1 MAQVQYPYL
10 DLTVLPNIRPHVI
23 SASAAVLFDKEL
35 SQVLWAN
42 GEGANYIG
50 SPAIRQALEGNMS
63 INPAMLRQIRTAADR
78 LHSNDKSEM
87 SAIMRVRRGF
97 KTRLI
102 NFTIS
107 RIDLPGGEQAYLL
120 LTERLHGRRHTK
132 ADMVHAA
139 VNCLDGYSHASAIL
153 DGRGAVIA
161 SSEHFAT
168 LEVST
173 DDLAQIAHEAN
184 TENDRLVKRPV
195 GTNTG
200 PMPSGMAR
208 LQDDPPL
215 HLLVIANIADNATT
229 GDEAIADM
237 QDIAVEDEQDN
248 DEAAQSR
255 VGAFSNKRTPLNSG
269 ASERWYYKPIKRE
282 DEFDDLEIEDGFDA
296 ELSPL
301 PSKDVVL
308 EKSEDVLESSDDIF
322 EASDNAE
329 KSAIEEAGLV
339 QTSQYTSTAKTSEI
353 ADANSSRPT
362 ETELDSDIQTEAEQE
377 TAPEFEQ
384 VTSSI
389 SASTEREL
397 TNDARPV
404 RFIWEMDDSET
415 FTSTSPELADSVGEM
430 SANLTGRSWT
440 EVAEAYG
447 FENGEE
453 ISLLLK
459 KGDTWSGKTV
469 LWPVEG
475 TDLRV
480 PVDLAGLP
488 SYGRN
493 RNFDGFNG
501 FGIIRKADA
510 VIDPEGTGLS
520 LDTAFNKNKQSA
532 AEAKDDKVVDLAQRR
547 NGGQE
552 RSLSSGEQDTFR
564 EIAEKLGHVTSTDDD
579 QNILRDDEPSSTDIE
594 QDAIAETPNVA
605 SDKVVLTPDH
615 DVDTSILARLPIPV
629 LVYRENELLFANDEF
644 FDLTGYEELEG
655 LAARGGVDVLFG
667 VGSDMSSNQIY
678 HADGN
683 TLDVHAHIQRVP
695 WDDRKAMLLTLRLG
709 EGPANEAANET
720 GDGPH
725 LSSDSHDSQGGSR
738 AADVTKKPSGVRL
751 VKPED
756 TKASSISEEDS
767 KSPANEAFGGL
778 SGEDLRSIL
787 DTATDGVI
795 ILSDEGVVRAINKSA
810 EALFDQDSNDIQGQ
824 SFTKLLAPESQRAAL
839 DYLRGLS
846 DVGVASLLND
856 GREVIGRTAKGGLL
870 PLFMTIGK
878 LESTDACCA
887 VVRDITAW
895 KRAEEDL
902 LTARAEAE
910 KANEQKTEFLARIS
924 HEIRTPLNAII
935 GFSDMMIEERF
946 GRIENDRYR
955 GYLRDIQKSGSHVL
969 DLVNDLLDISKI
981 EAGKMELSFDACN
994 LNTIVSETVAMNQ
1007 PEANK
1012 ERVII
1017 RTSLSAVVPK
1027 VVADPRSLKQ
1037 IVLNLVSNSIKF
1049 TKSGG
1054 QVIVSTVYEDSG
1066 EVVLRVRDTGVGM
1079 SEIELAK
1086 AMQPFEQLSTTM
1098 DARKQGT
1105 GLGLPLTK
1113 AMVEAN
1119 RAQFHIESTPEEGT
1133 LVEVHFPSQ
1142 RVLAD
1147 R

>member
-10 DLTVLPNIRPHVI
+10 DLTVLSDMRPHVI
-23 SASAAVLFDKEL
+23 SASAAVLFDSDL
-35 SQVLWAN
+35 TQVLWAN

-50 SPAIRQALEGNMS
+50 SPAIRHALEGRLS
-63 INPAMLRQIRTAADR
+63 INPAMLRQIKSATSR
-78 LHSNDKSEM
+78 LGTGGEA

-102 NFTIS
+102 NFTVS
-107 RIDLPGGEQAYLL
+107 QTTLPGGEHAFLL

-132 ADMVHAA
+132 ADMVDAA
-139 VNCLDGYSHASAIL
+139 VNCLDGYSHASAVL
-153 DGRGAVIA
+153 DANGGVIA
-161 SSEHFAT
+161 SSEHFET
-168 LEVST
+168 LGVST
-173 DDLAQIAHEAN
+173 DDLAQMAHEAN
-184 TENDRLVKRPV
+184 TEEDRLVKRPV
-195 GTNTG
+195 GTNSG

-208 LQDDPPL
+208 LQDAPAL
-215 HLLVIANIADNATT
+215 HLLVIANLEDSNVSTDEENASVTIDKT
-229 GDEAIADM
+229 SDASKDTASN
-237 QDIAVEDEQDN
+237 VP
-248 DEAAQSR
+248 R

-269 ASERWYYKPIKRE
+269 TTGRWYYKPIQS
-282 DEFDDLEIEDGFDA
+282 DDDFDDDGFEDDLDSVLSA
-296 ELSPL
+296 EESADHAVEPDDQAESL
-301 PSKDVVL
+301 VTL
-308 EKSEDVLESSDDIF
+308 EET
-322 EASDNAE
+322 
-329 KSAIEEAGLV
+329 GLV
-339 QTSQYTSTAKTSEI
+339 QTSAHSSFDDTKDLEDAPTESQIEEPNVIELEVETSEMVVE
-353 ADANSSRPT
+353 ASEELEAVLNEAPT
-362 ETELDSDIQTEAEQE
+362 E
-377 TAPEFEQ
+377 
-384 VTSSI
+384 
-389 SASTEREL
+389 
-397 TNDARPV
+397 ARPV
-404 RFIWEMDDSET
+404 RFIWEMDDGQT
-415 FTSTSPELADSVGEM
+415 FTSVSRELADAMGEK
-430 SANLTGRSWT
+430 SADLKGRSWP
-440 EVAEAYG
+440 EIAAAYD

-453 ISLLLK
+453 ISNLLK

-510 VIDPEGTGLS
+510 IVDPDSKGMS
-520 LDTAFNKNKQSA
+520 LDAALNKPKPLTPENIVTL
-532 AEAKDDKVVDLAQRR
+532 EETVNDKIVDLAQRR
-547 NGGQE
+547 NGGSE
-552 RSLSSGEQDTFR
+552 RSLSSGEQEAFR
-564 EIAEKLGHVTSTDDD
+564 EIAETLGEDASTSSNDGTD
-579 QNILRDDEPSSTDIE
+579 QEPNSRESVAQGSETH
-594 QDAIAETPNVA
+594 QDLSEGVENVA
-605 SDKVVLTPDH
+605 SGKPVLTPDH

-629 LVYRENELLFANDEF
+629 LVYRENELLFANEEF
-644 FDLTGYEELEG
+644 FDLTGYEKLTD
-655 LAARGGVDVLFG
+655 LATAGGVDVLFG
-667 VGSDMSSNQIY
+667 VGANMATNQIF
-678 HADGN
+678 HADGQ

-695 WDDRKAMLLTLRLG
+695 WDDQKAMLLTLRKG
-709 EGPANEAANET
+709 EDPNISIENDATDLNSAAN
-720 GDGPH
+720 
-725 LSSDSHDSQGGSR
+725 LSTLSPSDTSNTESAEAPKTASNMRLVKSDSPSVVSPSQKGSQSDSH
-738 AADVTKKPSGVRL
+738 
-751 VKPED
+751 
-756 TKASSISEEDS
+756 
-767 KSPANEAFGGL
+767 EAFGGL

-795 ILSDEGVVRAINKSA
+795 ILSDEGVVRAINQSA
-810 EALFDQDSNDIQGQ
+810 EALFDQDPSDINGQ
-824 SFTKLLAPESQRAAL
+824 SFTKLLAPESHRSAL
-839 DYLRGLS
+839 DYLRSLS
-846 DVGVASLLND
+846 EVGVASLLND

-895 KRAEEDL
+895 KKAEEDL

-994 LNTIVSETVAMNQ
+994 LNTTVSETVAMTQ

-1037 IVLNLVSNSIKF
+1037 IVLNLVSNSIKY

-1066 EVVLRVRDTGVGM
+1066 EVVLRVRDTGIGM
-1079 SEIELAK
+1079 SETELAK

>member
-1 MAQVQYPYL
+1 MTQVQYPYL
-10 DLTVLPNIRPHVI
+10 DLTVLPDIRPHVI
-23 SASAAVLFDKEL
+23 SASAAVLFDKDI

-50 SPAIRQALEGNMS
+50 SPAIRFALEGNLRV
-63 INPAMLRQIRTAADR
+63 NPAMLRQIRTATDR
-78 LHSNDKSEM
+78 LETRGEA

-107 RIDLPGGEQAYLL
+107 HATLPGGEQAYLL
-120 LTERLHGRRHTK
+120 LTEKLHNRHYTQ
-132 ADMVHAA
+132 ADMIDAA
-139 VNCLDGYSHASAIL
+139 VNCLDGNSHASAVL
-153 DGRGAVIA
+153 DADGAVIA

-168 LEVST
+168 LEVSSN
-173 DDLAQIAHEAN
+173 DLVQMAQEAN
-184 TENDRLVKRPV
+184 AEKDRLVKRPV

-200 PMPSGMAR
+200 PMPSGIAR
-208 LQDDPPL
+208 LQDAPVL
-215 HLLVIANIADNATT
+215 HLLVIANLEENKTTADAQIS
-229 GDEAIADM
+229 EL
-237 QDIAVEDEQDN
+237 EH
-248 DEAAQSR
+248 EAAENTPKSSETDGTSN
-255 VGAFSNKRTPLNSG
+255 VKFGAFSNKRMPLNSG
-269 ASERWYYKPIKRE
+269 ATGRWYYKTIQSDDNFE
-282 DEFDDLEIEDGFDA
+282 DDFEA
-296 ELSPL
+296 EANSE
-301 PSKDVVL
+301 SV
-308 EKSEDVLESSDDIF
+308 EDVESNIT
-322 EASDNAE
+322 DNAIENAVE
-329 KSAIEEAGLV
+329 KVGLLPAV
-339 QTSQYTSTAKTSEI
+339 EY
-353 ADANSSRPT
+353 NSSTEETVASKT
-362 ETELDSDIQTEAEQE
+362 ETETETETEISQVIPTEKVELEIAEN
-377 TAPEFEQ
+377 T
-384 VTSSI
+384 
-389 SASTEREL
+389 
-397 TNDARPV
+397 RPV
-404 RFIWEMDDSET
+404 RFIWEMDDNET
-415 FTSTSPELADSVGEM
+415 FTSLSRELADSVGEK
-430 SANLTGRSWT
+430 SAALEGRSWS
-440 EVAEAYG
+440 EVARSFG
-447 FENGEE
+447 FENGED
-453 ISLLLK
+453 ISALLK

-480 PVDLAGLP
+480 PIDLAGLP

-510 VIDPEGTGLS
+510 VVDPQATGMS
-520 LDTAFNKNKQSA
+520 LDDAIDGSKSMVPGTDETLEEA
-532 AEAKDDKVVDLAQRR
+532 ANEKVVDLAQHR
-547 NGGQE
+547 NGAQD
-552 RSLSSGEQDTFR
+552 RALSSGEQEAFR
-564 EIAEKLGHVTSTDDD
+564 EIAETLGQAAPMEPSVEATIDDNDTASSLD
-579 QNILRDDEPSSTDIE
+579 QNSVEEAATNKP
-594 QDAIAETPNVA
+594 
-605 SDKVVLTPDH
+605 VLTPNH
-615 DVDTSILARLPIPV
+615 DVDTSILARLSIPV
-629 LVYRENELLFANDEF
+629 LVYRENELLFANEEF
-644 FDLTGYEELEG
+644 SDLTGYKELND
-655 LAARGGVDVLFG
+655 LALRGGVDVLFG
-667 VGSDMSSNQIY
+667 VGAKISSNQIY
-678 HADGN
+678 HADGQ

-695 WDDRKAMLLTLRLG
+695 WDDKKAILLTLRAG
-709 EGPANEAANET
+709 ETPKNSDDFAEDLDHATDLSTPFPLEPEET
-720 GDGPH
+720 
-725 LSSDSHDSQGGSR
+725 SSNM
-738 AADVTKKPSGVRL
+738 RL
-751 VKPED
+751 VKSDNPPISPSFSKD
-756 TKASSISEEDS
+756 TGSRT
-767 KSPANEAFGGL
+767 NEAFGGL

-795 ILSDEGVVRAINKSA
+795 ILSDDGIVRAINKSA
-810 EALFDQDSNDIQGQ
+810 EAVFDQDPKDVQGQ
-824 SFTKLLAPESQRAAL
+824 SFIKLLAPESQRAAL
-839 DYLRGLS
+839 DYLRSMS
-846 DVGVASLLND
+846 DAGVASLLND

-878 LESTDACCA
+878 LDSTDACCA

-895 KRAEEDL
+895 KKAEEDL

-981 EAGKMELSFDACN
+981 EAGKMQLSFDACN
-994 LNTIVSETVAMNQ
+994 LNAMVSEAVAMTQ

-1037 IVLNLVSNSIKF
+1037 IVLNLVSNSIKY

-1054 QVIVSTVYEDSG
+1054 QVIVSTVYEDNG

-1079 SEIELAK
+1079 SDTELAK
-1086 AMQPFEQLSTTM
+1086 AMRPFEQLSTTM

-1119 RAQFHIESTPEEGT
+1119 RAQFHIESKPEEGT
-1133 LVEVHFPSQ
+1133 MVEVHFPSQ

>member
-10 DLTVLPNIRPHVI
+10 DLTVLPDIRPHVI
-23 SASAAVLFDKEL
+23 SASAAVLFDADL

-50 SPAIRQALEGNMS
+50 SPAIRQALEGRLS
-63 INPAMLRQIRTAADR
+63 INPAMLRQIKTAADR
-78 LHSNDKSEM
+78 LGSSGDAT
-87 SAIMRVRRGF
+87 AIMRVRRGF

-107 RIDLPGGEQAYLL
+107 RTTLPGGEQAYLL
-120 LTERLHGRRHTK
+120 LTERLHGRRHSK
-132 ADMVHAA
+132 ADMVDAV
-139 VNCLDGYSHASAIL
+139 VNCLDGYSHASAVL
-153 DGRGAVIA
+153 DANGGVIA
-161 SSEHFAT
+161 SSEHFET
-168 LEVST
+168 LGVST
-173 DDLAQIAHEAN
+173 DDLTQMAHKAN
-184 TENDRLVKRPV
+184 TEEDRLVKRPV
-195 GTNTG
+195 GTNSG

-208 LQDDPPL
+208 LQDAPSM
-215 HLLVIANIADNATT
+215 HLLVIANLEHTAVATADELTPET
-229 GDEAIADM
+229 MDEHKNT
-237 QDIAVEDEQDN
+237 QDGTLPEEP
-248 DEAAQSR
+248 R

-269 ASERWYYKPIKRE
+269 TTGRWYYKPIKL
-282 DEFDDLEIEDGFDA
+282 DDQFDDDSEDGFDIDLNTEQVTDSIA
-296 ELSPL
+296 EAGTQVEPL
-301 PSKDVVL
+301 DAL
-308 EKSEDVLESSDDIF
+308 
-322 EASDNAE
+322 A
-329 KSAIEEAGLV
+329 EAGLV
-339 QTSQYTSTAKTSEI
+339 QTSEY
-353 ADANSSRPT
+353 NSSDTVNEQPEKQT
-362 ETELDSDIQTEAEQE
+362 EPHIEESKAAEPEITTSEAEQ
-377 TAPEFEQ
+377 
-384 VTSSI
+384 
-389 SASTEREL
+389 TEVILNEVS
-397 TNDARPV
+397 DEARPV
-404 RFIWEMDDSET
+404 RFIWEMDDGQT
-415 FTSTSPELADSVGEM
+415 FTSVSRELADAVGEK
-430 SANLTGRSWT
+430 SADLKGRSWPDI
-440 EVAEAYG
+440 ADAYD
-447 FENGEE
+447 FENGED
-453 ISLLLK
+453 ISNLLK

-510 VIDPEGTGLS
+510 VIDPNSKGLS
-520 LDTAFNKNKQSA
+520 LDAAPNKPKSETPENTTTL
-532 AEAKDDKVVDLAQRR
+532 EEGVNDKIVDLAQRR
-547 NGGQE
+547 NGENE
-552 RSLSSGEQDTFR
+552 RSLSSGEQEAFR
-564 EIAEKLGHVTSTDDD
+564 EIAETLGEGTSIEPIDETDQDTVSQEVIGQD
-579 QNILRDDEPSSTDIE
+579 YETHENLSEGADETSADN
-594 QDAIAETPNVA
+594 AI
-605 SDKVVLTPDH
+605 LTPDH

-629 LVYRENELLFANDEF
+629 LVYRESELLFANEEF
-644 FDLTGYEELEG
+644 FDLTGYGQLTD
-655 LAARGGVDVLFG
+655 LATSGGVDVLFG
-667 VGSDMSSNQIY
+667 EGVNMTTNQIF
-678 HADGN
+678 HSDGQ

-695 WDDRKAMLLTLRLG
+695 WDDRKAMLLTLRKG
-709 EGPANEAANET
+709 EDPDIAVE
-720 GDGPH
+720 GDATD
-725 LSSDSHDSQGGSR
+725 LSRASNLSTLAPSDASEIEPVELPKTDSNMRLVKSDTPPLTSPSPKNSQSDSH
-738 AADVTKKPSGVRL
+738 
-751 VKPED
+751 
-756 TKASSISEEDS
+756 
-767 KSPANEAFGGL
+767 EAFGGL

-795 ILSDEGVVRAINKSA
+795 ILSDEGIVRAINQSA
-810 EALFDQDSNDIQGQ
+810 EALFDQDPSDIQGQ
-824 SFTKLLAPESQRAAL
+824 SFTKLLAPESQRSAF
-839 DYLRGLS
+839 DYLRSLS

-895 KRAEEDL
+895 KKAEEDL

-994 LNTIVSETVAMNQ
+994 LNTTVSETVAMIQ

-1037 IVLNLVSNSIKF
+1037 IVLNLVSNSIKY

-1066 EVVLRVRDTGVGM
+1066 EVVLRVRDTGIGM
-1079 SEIELAK
+1079 SDTELAK

-1119 RAQFHIESTPEEGT
+1119 RAQFHIESSPEEGT